1 MASELPRS
9 SCAGIFRLWLIG
21 HNWCSHALVT
31 VLSQHALAN
40 ASPSTPRSPYLPR
53 SPTAARS
60 PQHAQHFFAADE
72 FDVSQHEEVPVVE
85 LNIPEDELAS
95 TDEDNED
102 HDESLH
108 AFDEVLDAGVPAAA
122 QLSGH
127 TQTAATA
134 VLQSTARLVTASLF
148 ATKYM
153 NKPTKAQAQAPYEA
167 DSEPALRSPS
177 GSSKPKPKAARH
189 ANNSSVDHETS
200 VAPKPKIATSRKEML
215 EIRYDAIDALQHL
228 QLDQAHLPMP
238 PLPAHAVPH
247 SAYFDPHPASFHQPE
262 RESPAPPE
270 DEGEYYNPGDYAMDG
285 EEEEKSILGEE
296 DTATSH
302 ARERRQVESRR
313 LGDDSSLHSASPQA
327 PSLSGFVIDMTV
339 SPSSPRKLNILTLC
353 NTARNDYELGD
364 QLGWPR
370 DRPHPVSVLVLRENG
385 VTHPERLSLSLRFD
399 CLTDLDLRYNNICG
413 AVKGL
418 PATLQRLDLSHNR
431 ISNVSSLMQCPQLVD
446 LNLSH
451 NDIKSFH
458 SLPAKLEKLD
468 LSNNTISAAI
478 TLRTLALSPLIRSL
492 NVSDNP
498 ILLEMKDW
506 KVVLPSLLPR
516 LEELNWKPLFTV
528 KRADALMKQMQQKQR
543 SAALTQAA
551 PQPAGDAQQ
560 TGSPRRPQSLS
571 ALRQEQRISDALRM
585 RHDDSKFLALEQA
598 RREYEDRFRRRSAIL
613 RPVETEKL
621 TQRLTAQAKAAS
633 IRANTLLSP
642 PPLFSQLDLLH
653 RKYPRRGQ
661 GAASGSSP
669 GQRSVPSGADRS
681 SPKRSSRSTRIQ
693 FYSAEALSPGAKQ
706 HGDQP
711 LSQSVGNP
719 WSAHS
724 EHTSLP
730 GSSPPQRAWSVDNDV
745 VSLLQGVVPS
755 LDSPEHRSHNSDA
768 SHHTAHSQPH
778 SVLRVQEAPEPQ
790 PREDPG
796 EVSPWSQPNTCRS
809 ELTNDAA
816 DSPRTHEAGAGA
828 FVDGNNHAAATGYV
842 GSDNLGTT
850 QPHGSSRDTGRG
862 SAAIGSAAS
871 EAGVFASAQ
880 SGVFASAQS
889 GVFTSA
895 QCGVPPS
902 ASLDSAFLSNDNDT
916 RGGRENRDRFD
927 SMAYSVLSDEEG
939 GGAVSPRSAAA
950 QSVPSL
956 PSAAAEAHST
966 TRAASATGVNTA
978 AAVQDGDEY
987 SVATLSTAADIP
999 PAGVPGSVH
1008 ASSLSYTPIPPS
1020 PVPAAAVAVRSAVAS
1035 PTPSVVTSTA
1045 SEEGGSPNKL
1055 SAKERLLARMA
1066 KGKK

>member
-1 MASELPRS
+1 
-9 SCAGIFRLWLIG
+9 
-21 HNWCSHALVT
+21 
-31 VLSQHALAN
+31 
-40 ASPSTPRSPYLPR
+40 
-53 SPTAARS
+53 
-60 PQHAQHFFAADE
+60 
-72 FDVSQHEEVPVVE
+72 VPVVE

-95 TDEDNED
+95 SDEDIED

-134 VLQSTARLVTASLF
+134 VKQSTAQLVTASLF

-189 ANNSSVDHETS
+189 ANNSSVDHEIT
-200 VAPKPKIATSRKEML
+200 VAPKPRIANPSKDKL

-228 QLDQAHLPMP
+228 QLDQAHLPVP
-238 PLPAHAVPH
+238 PLPAYAVPH
-247 SAYFDPHPASFHQPE
+247 SAYFDPHPVSFQQY
-262 RESPAPPE
+262 ESPAPPE
-270 DEGEYYNPGDYAMDG
+270 EDGEYYIPGDYAMDG
-285 EEEEKSILGEE
+285 EEEAKSILGEE
-296 DTATSH
+296 DTVTSH
-302 ARERRQVESRR
+302 AREKRQIESRR
-313 LGDDSSLHSASPQA
+313 LGDDSSLHSGSPQA

-543 SAALTQAA
+543 SAALTRAA
-551 PQPAGDAQQ
+551 PQPAGDAQL
-560 TGSPRRPQSLS
+560 TGSPRRAQSPT

-621 TQRLTAQAKAAS
+621 TQRLTAPTKAAS

-661 GAASGSSP
+661 GAASGGSP
-669 GQRSVPSGADRS
+669 GQRSVPSGADHL
-681 SPKRSSRSTRIQ
+681 SPKRSSPSTRIQ

-719 WSAHS
+719 WPAHS
-724 EHTSLP
+724 AHTSLP
-730 GSSPPQRAWSVDNDV
+730 GSSSPLRTWSVDNDV

-755 LDSPEHRSHNSDA
+755 LDSPEHHSHNSEG
-768 SHHTAHSQPH
+768 SRHTAHSQSH
-778 SVLRVQEAPEPQ
+778 SVLRVQEAHEPQ
-790 PREDPG
+790 PREEPG

-809 ELTNDAA
+809 ELTS
-816 DSPRTHEAGAGA
+816 DSPRTHAAGAGA
-828 FVDGNNHAAATGYV
+828 VGNENIKSAAA
-842 GSDNLGTT
+842 SHEESAT
-850 QPHGSSRDTGRG
+850 QPHSSVMDAGRG
-862 SAAIGSAAS
+862 SSATGSAAS
-871 EAGVFASAQ
+871 EAGVFTSAQ

-889 GVFTSA
+889 GIFTSA
-895 QCGVPPS
+895 QNGVPPS

-916 RGGRENRDRFD
+916 RGAGGNRDRFD
-927 SMAYSVLSDEEG
+927 SMAYSVLSDEED

-956 PSAAAEAHST
+956 PSAAAEANST
-966 TRAASATGVNTA
+966 ARAASATGVNSA
-978 AAVQDGDEY
+978 AAVQDGDEF

>member
-1 MASELPRS
+1 
-9 SCAGIFRLWLIG
+9 
-21 HNWCSHALVT
+21 
-31 VLSQHALAN
+31 
-40 ASPSTPRSPYLPR
+40 
-53 SPTAARS
+53 
-60 PQHAQHFFAADE
+60 
-72 FDVSQHEEVPVVE
+72 VVE

-95 TDEDNED
+95 SDEEGED

-108 AFDEVLDAGVPAAA
+108 DFDEVLDAGIPAAA
-122 QLSGH
+122 QLFGH
-127 TQTAATA
+127 TQTAETA
-134 VLQSTARLVTASLF
+134 VKQSTAQLVTASLF

-153 NKPTKAQAQAPYEA
+153 NKPSRAQAQTPYEA
-167 DSEPALRSPS
+167 ETEPALRSPS
-177 GSSKPKPKAARH
+177 GSSKPKPKAVRH
-189 ANNSSVDHETS
+189 TYNAAVDHNT
-200 VAPKPKIATSRKEML
+200 VAPKPRVASASKDKL

-228 QLDQAHLPMP
+228 QLNQAHLPVP
-238 PLPAHAVPH
+238 PLTAYAVPH
-247 SAYFDPHPASFHQPE
+247 SAYFDPHPASFQQY
-262 RESPAPPE
+262 ESPAPPE
-270 DEGEYYNPGDYAMDG
+270 EDGEYYIPGDNAMDG

-302 ARERRQVESRR
+302 AREKRQIESRR

-327 PSLSGFVIDMTV
+327 PSLTGFVIDMTV

-446 LNLSH
+446 LNLSR

-506 KVVLPSLLPR
+506 KVVLPSILPR

-528 KRADALMKQMQQKQR
+528 KRADALMKQIQQKQR
-543 SAALTQAA
+543 ADALA
-551 PQPAGDAQQ
+551 QPSHVHANEAQQ
-560 TGSPRRPQSLS
+560 AGSPRRPQSPS

-621 TQRLTAQAKAAS
+621 TQRLTAPTKAAS

-661 GAASGSSP
+661 GAASGGSP
-669 GQRSVPSGADRS
+669 GQRSVPGGADRS
-681 SPKRSSRSTRIQ
+681 SPKRSSPSSRIQ
-693 FYSAEALSPGAKQ
+693 FYSAETLSPGARQ
-706 HGDQP
+706 HGSQP
-711 LSQSVGNP
+711 LSQPVGNP
-719 WSAHS
+719 WPAHS
-724 EHTSLP
+724 AHTSLQ
-730 GSSPPQRAWSVDNDV
+730 GSSSALRAWSVDNDV

-755 LDSPEHRSHNSDA
+755 LDSPEHHSHNSD
-768 SHHTAHSQPH
+768 SSRHTAHSQSH

-790 PREDPG
+790 PREEPG

-816 DSPRTHEAGAGA
+816 DSPRTHAAGAGA
-828 FVDGNNHAAATGYV
+828 VGNGNIKAAVA
-842 GSDNLGTT
+842 SHEESAT
-850 QPHGSSRDTGRG
+850 QPHGFVMDTGRG
-862 SAAIGSAAS
+862 TSATDSAAS
-871 EAGVFASAQ
+871 EAGVFT
-880 SGVFASAQS
+880 SAQS

-895 QCGVPPS
+895 QSGVFTSAQNGVPPS

-916 RGGRENRDRFD
+916 RGAGENRDRFD
-927 SMAYSVLSDEEG
+927 SMAYSVQSDEDG
-939 GGAVSPRSAAA
+939 GDAVSPRSAAA

-966 TRAASATGVNTA
+966 ARAASATGVNTA
-978 AAVQDGDEY
+978 AAVQDGDEF
-987 SVATLSTAADIP
+987 SVATLSTAADMP

-1008 ASSLSYTPIPPS
+1008 ASSLSYTPVPPS

>member
-1 MASELPRS
+1 
-9 SCAGIFRLWLIG
+9 
-21 HNWCSHALVT
+21 
-31 VLSQHALAN
+31 
-40 ASPSTPRSPYLPR
+40 LPR

-60 PQHAQHFFAADE
+60 PQHAQHFFAADKL
-72 FDVSQHEEVPVVE
+72 DVSQTEEVPVVE
-85 LNIPEDELAS
+85 LYIPEDELAS
-95 TDEDNED
+95 SDEDNED

-122 QLSGH
+122 QLPRH

-134 VLQSTARLVTASLF
+134 VKQSTAQLVTASLF
-148 ATKYM
+148 AAKYM
-153 NKPTKAQAQAPYEA
+153 NKPTKAHGQAQAPYEA
-167 DSEPALRSPS
+167 DTEPALRSPS
-177 GSSKPKPKAARH
+177 GSSKPKPKAALH
-189 ANNSSVDHETS
+189 AYNSAVDHEITVS
-200 VAPKPKIATSRKEML
+200 PKPRIANPSKDKL

-228 QLDQAHLPMP
+228 QLDQAHLPVP
-238 PLPAHAVPH
+238 PLPAYAVPH
-247 SAYFDPHPASFHQPE
+247 SAYFDPHPASFQQN
-262 RESPAPPE
+262 ESLDPPE
-270 DEGEYYNPGDYAMDG
+270 EEGDYYKPGDYAMDG

-313 LGDDSSLHSASPQA
+313 LGDDSSLHSASQA

-339 SPSSPRKLNILTLC
+339 SPGSPRKLNILTLC

-418 PATLQRLDLSHNR
+418 PATLHRLDLSHNR

-506 KVVLPSLLPR
+506 KVVLPSILPR

-528 KRADALMKQMQQKQR
+528 KRADALMKQIQQKQR
-543 SAALTQAA
+543 SAATTQAS
-551 PQPAGDAQQ
+551 PQPANESQKA
-560 TGSPRRPQSLS
+560 GSPRRPQSPS

-621 TQRLTAQAKAAS
+621 TQRLTAPTKAAS

-669 GQRSVPSGADRS
+669 GQRSVPSGADGS
-681 SPKRSSRSTRIQ
+681 SPKRSSPSTRIQ

-724 EHTSLP
+724 EHTSLQR
-730 GSSPPQRAWSVDNDV
+730 SSPPLRAWSVDNDV

-768 SHHTAHSQPH
+768 SHHTAHSQSL
-778 SVLRVQEAPEPQ
+778 SVLRVQEAHEPHL
-790 PREDPG
+790 RAEPG

-809 ELTNDAA
+809 ELTS
-816 DSPRTHEAGAGA
+816 DSPRTHGAGAGA
-828 FVDGNNHAAATGYV
+828 VGN
-842 GSDNLGTT
+842 DNIKTAVAGHEESAT
-850 QPHGSSRDTGRG
+850 QPHSSVMDAGRG
-862 SAAIGSAAS
+862 SSATGSAAS
-871 EAGVFASAQ
+871 EAGVFTSAQ

-889 GVFTSA
+889 GIFTSA
-895 QCGVPPS
+895 QNGVPPG

-916 RGGRENRDRFD
+916 RGAGENRDRFD

-939 GGAVSPRSAAA
+939 GGAVSPRSAAV

-966 TRAASATGVNTA
+966 ARAASATGVNTA
-978 AAVQDGDEY
+978 AAVQDDDEF

-1008 ASSLSYTPIPPS
+1008 ASSLSYTPIPQS
-1020 PVPAAAVAVRSAVAS
+1020 PVPAAAVAARSAVAS

-1045 SEEGGSPNKL
+1045 SEEGGTPNKL

>member
-1 MASELPRS
+1 
-9 SCAGIFRLWLIG
+9 
-21 HNWCSHALVT
+21 
-31 VLSQHALAN
+31 
-40 ASPSTPRSPYLPR
+40 LPR
-53 SPTAARS
+53 SPSAARS
-60 PQHAQHFFAADE
+60 PQHTQHFFAADE
-72 FDVSQHEEVPVVE
+72 LDVSQHEEVPVVE

-95 TDEDNED
+95 SDEDNED

-108 AFDEVLDAGVPAAA
+108 AFDEVLDAGVPTAV
-122 QLSGH
+122 QLPRH
-127 TQTAATA
+127 TQAATTAAT
-134 VLQSTARLVTASLF
+134 QSTAQLVTASLF
-148 ATKYM
+148 AAKYM
-153 NKPTKAQAQAPYEA
+153 SKPSKAQAHAPYEA
-167 DSEPALRSPS
+167 DAEPALRSPS
-177 GSSKPKPKAARH
+177 GSSKPKPKAVRH
-189 ANNSSVDHETS
+189 TYNAAVDHNT
-200 VAPKPKIATSRKEML
+200 VAPKPTVASASKDKL

-228 QLDQAHLPMP
+228 QLDQAHLPVP
-238 PLPAHAVPH
+238 PLTAYAVPH
-247 SAYFDPHPASFHQPE
+247 SAYFDPHPASFQQY
-262 RESPAPPE
+262 ESPAPPE
-270 DEGEYYNPGDYAMDG
+270 EEGDYYNPGDYAMEG
-285 EEEEKSILGEE
+285 EEEEKSIMGEE

-302 ARERRQVESRR
+302 ARERREAASTRIR
-313 LGDDSSLHSASPQA
+313 DDASHAFASPQA
-327 PSLSGFVIDMTV
+327 LSGFVIDMTV
-339 SPSSPRKLNILTLC
+339 SPTSPRKLNILTLC

-385 VTHPERLSLSLRFD
+385 VTHPERLSLSLRFE
-399 CLTDLDLRYNNICG
+399 CLTDLDLRYNNICD

-543 SAALTQAA
+543 AAAVS
-551 PQPAGDAQQ
+551 QPSSLPGNEAQQ
-560 TGSPRRPQSLS
+560 TGSPRRPQSPS

-621 TQRLTAQAKAAS
+621 TQRLTAPTKAAS

-661 GAASGSSP
+661 GAASGGSP
-669 GQRSVPSGADRS
+669 GQRSLPSGADHL
-681 SPKRSSRSTRIQ
+681 SPKRSSPSTRIQ

-768 SHHTAHSQPH
+768 SHHTAHSQSH

-816 DSPRTHEAGAGA
+816 DSPRTHAAGAGA

-850 QPHGSSRDTGRG
+850 QPHGSSRD
-862 SAAIGSAAS
+862 SAAIGSASS

-956 PSAAAEAHST
+956 PSAAAEARST

-1020 PVPAAAVAVRSAVAS
+1020 PVPAAAVAARSAGAS
-1035 PTPSVVTSTA
+1035 PPPSGLTSTA
-1045 SEEGGSPNKL
+1045 AAEGGSPTKL
-1055 SAKERLLARMA
+1055 CATVRHLARMA

>member
-1 MASELPRS
+1 
-9 SCAGIFRLWLIG
+9 
-21 HNWCSHALVT
+21 
-31 VLSQHALAN
+31 
-40 ASPSTPRSPYLPR
+40 LPR
-53 SPTAARS
+53 SPSAARS
-60 PQHAQHFFAADE
+60 PQRTQHFFAADE
-72 FDVSQHEEVPVVE
+72 LDVSQHEEVPVVE

-95 TDEDNED
+95 SDEDNED

-122 QLSGH
+122 QLPRHSQA
-127 TQTAATA
+127 TTTAAQ
-134 VLQSTARLVTASLF
+134 QSTAQLVTASLF
-148 ATKYM
+148 AAKYM
-153 NKPTKAQAQAPYEA
+153 NKPTKAQAHAPYEA
-167 DSEPALRSPS
+167 DTEPALRSPS
-177 GSSKPKPKAARH
+177 GSSKPKPKAVRH
-189 ANNSSVDHETS
+189 TYNTAVDHEVA
-200 VAPKPKIATSRKEML
+200 VAPKPRIANPSKDKL

-228 QLDQAHLPMP
+228 QLDQAHLPVP
-238 PLPAHAVPH
+238 PLPAYAVPH
-247 SAYFDPHPASFHQPE
+247 SAYFDPHPASFQQY
-262 RESPAPPE
+262 ESPAPPE
-270 DEGEYYNPGDYAMDG
+270 EEGEYYIPVDYG
-285 EEEEKSILGEE
+285 GKEEKSILGEE
-296 DTATSH
+296 DTARSH
-302 ARERRQVESRR
+302 ARERRQAASKYM
-313 LGDDSSLHSASPQA
+313 GDDASHAFASPQA
-327 PSLSGFVIDMTV
+327 PSLSGFVIDMTA
-339 SPSSPRKLNILTLC
+339 SPTSPRKLNILTLC

-385 VTHPERLSLSLRFD
+385 VTHPERLSLSLRFE

-418 PATLQRLDLSHNR
+418 PATLHRLDLSHNR

-451 NDIKSFH
+451 NDLKSFH

-506 KVVLPSLLPR
+506 KVVLPSILPR

-528 KRADALMKQMQQKQR
+528 KRADALMKQIQQKQR
-543 SAALTQAA
+543 SAATTQAS
-551 PQPAGDAQQ
+551 PQPANESQKA
-560 TGSPRRPQSLS
+560 GSPRRPQSPS

-621 TQRLTAQAKAAS
+621 TQRLTAPTKAAS

-661 GAASGSSP
+661 GAASSGSP
-669 GQRSVPSGADRS
+669 GQHSVPSGADHSSPRRS
-681 SPKRSSRSTRIQ
+681 SPSSRIQ
-693 FYSAEALSPGAKQ
+693 FYSAEALPPGAKQ

-724 EHTSLP
+724 EHTSLQR
-730 GSSPPQRAWSVDNDV
+730 SSPPLRAWSVDNDV

-768 SHHTAHSQPH
+768 SHHTAHSQSH
-778 SVLRVQEAPEPQ
+778 SVLRVQEAHEPHL
-790 PREDPG
+790 RAEPG

-809 ELTNDAA
+809 ELTS
-816 DSPRTHEAGAGA
+816 DSPRTHGAGAGA
-828 FVDGNNHAAATGYV
+828 VGNDNIKSATATA
-842 GSDNLGTT
+842 SHEESAT
-850 QPHGSSRDTGRG
+850 QPHSSVMDAGRG
-862 SAAIGSAAS
+862 SSATGSAAS
-871 EAGVFASAQ
+871 EAGVFTSAQ

-889 GVFTSA
+889 GIFTSA
-895 QCGVPPS
+895 QNGVPPS

-916 RGGRENRDRFD
+916 RGGGENRDRFD

-956 PSAAAEAHST
+956 PSAAAEANST
-966 TRAASATGVNTA
+966 ARAASATGVNSA
-978 AAVQDGDEY
+978 AAVQDGDEF